1 LEVGIG
7 EVGAEPD
14 RLRDVQ
20 GDLVRSLAGRAGRRS
35 TAMIFGRDRPGAPGS
50 DRRPAAPWRR
60 GEAAAAGD
68 AALPRFAVAATD
80 DIGDA
85 AAGLPDLAPARARLA
100 LADALSA
107 SQPVT
112 TRERFA
118 GRHDTLG
125 ALIAAIEQQRAHVVL
140 YGERGIGKTSLIH
153 VFAETAREARYLVL
167 YGSCGV
173 EARFDEM
180 FRTFAAEIP
189 LLYHARISPTAD
201 EAEHNRSFASLLGP
215 DHVDPRELADI
226 FAQIVGTRVIL
237 VLDEYDRVADPGF
250 RRDVAELIKN
260 LSDRA
265 ARVQLVLTGVASN
278 LDELIGF
285 TPSIRRNIVGL
296 AVGPMAEA
304 ELGEIL
310 ARAEAA
316 TGLAFAPDARTLI
329 IRMAGGSPYLARLL
343 GNRAAGR
350 AIDERRQAVGE
361 GDVIEGTKAVLAEWN
376 AGLPRR
382 VQAQLQRPE
391 VRSAWN
397 VLIAAARASGTPDGW
412 FGVHDV
418 ALEGGL
424 ADQAQVARTLDGF
437 TGEIDLFDRQAGDAG
452 REDRYRFRTQGVAQL
467 LGLSAA
473 LARAGR

>member
-1 LEVGIG
+1 
-7 EVGAEPD
+7 
-14 RLRDVQ
+14 
-20 GDLVRSLAGRAGRRS
+20 
-35 TAMIFGRDRPGAPGS
+35 MIFGRDRNGS
-50 DRRPAAPWRR
+50 EQGGDNRMPWRR
-60 GEAAAAGD
+60 GMRPGLPSAAPDADAG
-68 AALPRFAVAATD
+68 ALPRFAVAATD
-80 DIGDA
+80 DLGDA
-85 AAGLPDLAPARARLA
+85 ALGMNEGSPARARLA

-118 GRHDTLG
+118 GRHDTL
-125 ALIAAIEQQRAHVVL
+125 ASLIAAIEQQRAHVVL

-153 VFAETAREARYLVL
+153 VFAETARDARYLVL

-173 EARFDEM
+173 EAQFDEM

-189 LLYHARISPTAD
+189 LLYHAQVSPTAD
-201 EAEHNRSFASLLGP
+201 ETEHDRSFASLLGDGP
-215 DHVDPRELADI
+215 VDPRELADL
-226 FAQIVGTRVIL
+226 FQKIVGTRVII
-237 VLDEYDRVADPGF
+237 VLDEYDRVADPAF
-250 RRDVAELIKN
+250 RRNVAELIKN

-296 AVGPMAEA
+296 AVGPMSES
-304 ELGEIL
+304 ELAEIL
-310 ARAEAA
+310 ARAEEA
-316 TGLAFAPDARTLI
+316 TGLTFAPSARSLI
-329 IRMAGGSPYLARLL
+329 IRMSGGSPYLTRLL

-350 AIDERRQAVGE
+350 TLDDRRQAVSE
-361 GDVIEGTKAVLAEWN
+361 ADVIAGTEAVLAEWN

-391 VRSAWN
+391 VRAAWN

-412 FGVHDV
+412 FSAHDV
-418 ALEGGL
+418 GAEAALPNSK
-424 ADQAQVARTLDGF
+424 QAEHLLDGF
-437 TGEIDLFDRQAGDAG
+437 TGEIDLFDREDGSDG
-452 REDRYRFRTQGVAQL
+452 REHRYRFRTQGVAQL

>member
-1 LEVGIG
+1 
-7 EVGAEPD
+7 
-14 RLRDVQ
+14 
-20 GDLVRSLAGRAGRRS
+20 
-35 TAMIFGRDRPGAPGS
+35 MIFSRGKPPTEGDTS
-50 DRRPAAPWRR
+50 RRVAAPWKR
-60 GEAAAAGD
+60 GENAPAVGSEQS
-68 AALPRFAVAATD
+68 LPRFAVAATD

-85 AAGLPDLAPARARLA
+85 AAGLPDLSPARARLA

-112 TRERFA
+112 SRGRFA
-118 GRHDTLG
+118 GRHDTMA

-153 VFAETAREARYLVL
+153 VFSETAREARYLVL

-173 EARFDEM
+173 EARFDDM
-180 FRTFAAEIP
+180 FRTFAEQIP
-189 LLYHARISPTAD
+189 LLYHAGVSPTAD
-201 EAEHNRSFASLLGP
+201 EGEHNRSFAGLLGDGP
-215 DHVDPRELADI
+215 VDPRELADV
-226 FAQIVGTRVIL
+226 FSQIVGTRVII
-237 VLDEYDRVADPGF
+237 VLDEYDRVADAAF

-296 AVGPMAEA
+296 AVGPMADA
-304 ELGEIL
+304 ELREIL
-310 ARAEAA
+310 DRAEQA
-316 TGLAFAPDARTLI
+316 TGLAFAPGARSLI
-329 IRMAGGSPYLARLL
+329 IKMAAGSPYLARLL

-350 AIDERRQAVGE
+350 ALDDRRQAVGDA
-361 GDVIEGTKAVLAEWN
+361 DVIGGTEAVLAEWN
-376 AGLPRR
+376 SGLPRR
-382 VQAQLQRPE
+382 VQSLLQRAE
-391 VRSAWN
+391 VRNAWP

-412 FGVHDV
+412 FSVHDV
-418 ALEGGL
+418 ALEASGFEPATVGK
-424 ADQAQVARTLDGF
+424 TLDGF
-437 TGEIDLFDRQAGDAG
+437 IGEIDLFDREEGIGG
-452 REDRYRFRTQGVAQL
+452 RDSRYRFRTQGVAQL

>member
-1 LEVGIG
+1 
-7 EVGAEPD
+7 
-14 RLRDVQ
+14 
-20 GDLVRSLAGRAGRRS
+20 
-35 TAMIFGRDRPGAPGS
+35 MIFGKDRSGAP
-50 DRRPAAPWRR
+50 
-60 GEAAAAGD
+60 AAGD
-68 AALPRFAVAATD
+68 GRGRWRFGERAPAEQAGSGLPRFAVAATD
-80 DIGDA
+80 ELGDA
-85 AAGLPDLAPARARLA
+85 AQGMHEASPARARLA

-112 TRERFA
+112 SRERLA
-118 GRHDTLG
+118 GRHDTLA

-173 EARFDEM
+173 EANFDEM
-180 FRTFAAEIP
+180 FRTFAGGIP
-189 LLYHARISPTAD
+189 LLYHSQISPTGD
-201 EAEHNRSFASLLGP
+201 ETEHARSFADLLGSGP
-215 DHVDPRELADI
+215 VDPRELADL
-226 FAQIVGTRVIL
+226 FQKIVGTRVIL
-237 VLDEYDRVADPGF
+237 VLDEYDRVADPAF

-296 AVGPMAEA
+296 AVGPMAEG
-304 ELGEIL
+304 ELVEIL
-310 ARAEAA
+310 GRAEEA
-316 TGLAFAPDARTLI
+316 TGLRFSPEARALI
-329 IRMAGGSPYLARLL
+329 VRMSGGSPYLVRLL

-350 AIDERRQAVGE
+350 ALDDRRQAVSE
-361 GDVIEGTKAVLAEWN
+361 TDVITGTEAVLVEWN

-412 FGVHDV
+412 FGVLDV
-418 ALEGGL
+418 AVEGQLSDHDG
-424 ADQAQVARTLDGF
+424 VARVLNGF
-437 TGEIDLFDRQAGDAG
+437 TGEVDLFDREEGLDG
-452 REDRYRFRTQGVAQL
+452 REPRYRFRTQGVAQL

>member
-1 LEVGIG
+1 
-7 EVGAEPD
+7 
-14 RLRDVQ
+14 
-20 GDLVRSLAGRAGRRS
+20 
-35 TAMIFGRDRPGAPGS
+35 MIFGRDRQGRVEMAK
-50 DRRPAAPWRR
+50 RPAEPMAS
-60 GEAAAAGD
+60 
-68 AALPRFAVAATD
+68 ALPRFAVDATD

-85 AAGLPDLAPARARLA
+85 ALGMHEGSPARARLA

-112 TRERFA
+112 TRDRLA
-118 GRHDTLG
+118 GRGDTL
-125 ALIAAIEQQRAHVVL
+125 ASLIAAIEQQRAHVVL
-140 YGERGIGKTSLIH
+140 YGERGIGKTSLVH

-189 LLYHARISPTAD
+189 LLYHSQVSPTGD
-201 EAEHNRSFASLLGP
+201 EKEHNRSFADLLGTG
-215 DHVDPRELADI
+215 HVDPRELADL
-226 FAQIVGTRVIL
+226 FQRIVGTRVIL
-237 VLDEYDRVADPGF
+237 VLDEYDRVADPAF

-265 ARVQLVLTGVASN
+265 ARVQLLLTGVASN

-296 AVGPMAEA
+296 AVGPMADS
-304 ELGEIL
+304 ELTDIL
-310 ARAEAA
+310 ARAEGA
-316 TGLAFAPDARTLI
+316 TGLRFAPDARSLI
-329 IRMAGGSPYLARLL
+329 VRMSGGSPYLARLL

-350 AIDERRQAVGE
+350 ALDEGRDLVGE
-361 GDVIEGTKAVLAEWN
+361 TDVIAGTEAVLAEWN

-382 VQAQLQRPE
+382 VQAQLLRPE
-391 VRSAWN
+391 VRRAWPL
-397 VLIAAARASGTPDGW
+397 LIAAARASGTPDGW
-412 FGVHDV
+412 FGLHDV
-418 ALEGGL
+418 VLETGT
-424 ADQAQVARTLDGF
+424 ADLSSVGQTLEGF
-437 TGEIDLFDRQAGDAG
+437 TGAIDLFDLEPGSGG
-452 REDRYRFRTQGVAQL
+452 REARYRFRTQGVAQL

>member
-1 LEVGIG
+1 MIFRREKSPQERDTLE
-7 EVGAEPD
+7 
-14 RLRDVQ
+14 RLGRPVI
-20 GDLVRSLAGRAGRRS
+20 GRA
-35 TAMIFGRDRPGAPGS
+35 APEG
-50 DRRPAAPWRR
+50 PADPS
-60 GEAAAAGD
+60 
-68 AALPRFAVAATD
+68 LPRFAVAATD

-85 AAGLPDLAPARARLA
+85 AQGMLEQSPGRARLA

-112 TRERFA
+112 SRERFA
-118 GRHDTLG
+118 GRQDVLG
-125 ALIAAIEQQRAHVVL
+125 SLIAAIEQQRAHVVL
-140 YGERGIGKTSLIH
+140 YGERGIGKTSLVH

-173 EARFDEM
+173 EARFDDM
-180 FRTFAAEIP
+180 FRTFASEIP
-189 LLYHARISPTAD
+189 LLYHSGVSPTAD
-201 EAEHNRSFASLLGP
+201 ETEHNRSFADLLDPG
-215 DHVDPRELADI
+215 HVDPRELADL
-226 FAQIVGTRVIL
+226 FQKIVGTRVLL
-237 VLDEYDRVADPGF
+237 VLDEYDRVSDPAF
-250 RRDVAELIKN
+250 RRNVAELIKN

-296 AVGPMAEA
+296 AVGPMAE
-304 ELGEIL
+304 GEIREIL
-310 ARAEAA
+310 RRAEDA
-316 TGLAFAPDARTLI
+316 TGLLFAPDARQLI
-329 IRMAGGSPYLARLL
+329 IRMSGGSPYFARLL

-350 AIDERRQAVGE
+350 ALDDKRQTVGE
-361 GDVIEGTKAVLAEWN
+361 ADVIAGTEAVLAEWN

-382 VQAQLQRPE
+382 VQVLLQRPE

-418 ALEGGL
+418 AAEAGS
-424 ADQAQVARTLDGF
+424 ADQKGITATLDGL
-437 TGEIDLFDRQAGDAG
+437 TGEIDLFDRESADSLP
-452 REDRYRFRTQGVAQL
+452 EPRYRFRTQGVAQL

>member
-1 LEVGIG
+1 
-7 EVGAEPD
+7 
-14 RLRDVQ
+14 
-20 GDLVRSLAGRAGRRS
+20 
-35 TAMIFGRDRPGAPGS
+35 MIFGRDKTPDAPGS
-50 DRRPAAPWRR
+50 GERRPLAPWRR
-60 GEAAAAGD
+60 GEAGPAMSGD
-68 AALPRFAVAATD
+68 AALPRFNVAATD

-85 AAGLPDLAPARARLA
+85 AAGLPGLAPARARLA

-118 GRHDTLG
+118 GRHDTL
-125 ALIAAIEQQRAHVVL
+125 ASLIAAIEQQRAHVVL
-140 YGERGIGKTSLIH
+140 YGERGIGKTSLAH
-153 VFAETAREARYLVL
+153 VFAETAREARYVVL

-173 EARFDEM
+173 EARFDDM

-189 LLYHARISPTAD
+189 LLYHSRISPTAD
-201 EAEHNRSFASLLGP
+201 ETEHNRSFASLLGEGP
-215 DHVDPRELADI
+215 VDPRELADI
-226 FAQIVGTRVIL
+226 FSQIVGTRIIL
-237 VLDEYDRVADPGF
+237 VLDEYDRVADPAF
-250 RRDVAELIKN
+250 RRDIAELIKN

-296 AVGPMAEA
+296 SVGPMAEG
-304 ELGEIL
+304 ELKEIL
-310 ARAEAA
+310 ARAETA
-316 TGLAFAPDARTLI
+316 TGLAFAPDARALVVK
-329 IRMAGGSPYLARLL
+329 MSGGSPYLVRLL

-350 AIDERRQAVGE
+350 AIDDRRQAVGE
-361 GDVIEGTKAVLAEWN
+361 ADVIAGTEAVLAEWN

-382 VQAQLQRPE
+382 VQAQLQQPE
-391 VRSAWN
+391 VRSAWA

-418 ALEGGL
+418 ALEVGALEVGGT
-424 ADQAQVARTLDGF
+424 AGVGGDARRVGATLDGF
-437 TGEIDLFDRQAGDAG
+437 IGAIDLFDREPGIDG
-452 REDRYRFRTQGVAQL
+452 REPRYRFRTQGVAQL